1 MILAGDVGG
10 TKTYLAVY
18 SDEAHLRTPLAE
30 EKVAS
35 DDFPSANAL
44 LADFIRRHPLPID
57 CVVVGV
63 PGAVVNGRVKGTN
76 IPWVVDERELVA
88 ELGLRAAYVLNDLQA
103 IAYGVPLLG
112 PEDLCVLNAGQPQV
126 HAPIAVLAP
135 GTGLGEGYLTW
146 DGARYRAHPSE
157 GGHTDFAPLDELQVG
172 LLRYLGRRYAHV
184 SYERACSGLAI
195 PDIHAYLRDSGQAK
209 EPTWLAERLAA
220 AEDPTPVI
228 MNAAQDP
235 NVDCALCRTTLDI
248 FCQVLAAEA
257 GNMACKY
264 LPWSGVFIA
273 GGIPPRILPALQTER
288 FLRTYA
294 AKGRMQAV
302 VERIPLYVVLNTTV
316 GVLGGAAYAF
326 SHLS

>member
-18 SDEAHLRTPLAE
+18 ADEASLRVPLVE

-35 DDFPSANAL
+35 ADYDTAIELLVDFV
-44 LADFIRRHPLPID
+44 RRNPLPID
-57 CVVVGV
+57 CVVLGV
-63 PGAVVNGRVKGTN
+63 PGAVVNGRVRGTN

-88 ELGLRAAYVLNDLQA
+88 ALGLRAAYVLNDLQA

-112 PEDLCVLNAGQPQV
+112 PEDLAVLNPGQPQA

-146 DGARYRAHPSE
+146 DGAHYRAHASE
-157 GGHTDFAPLDELQVG
+157 GGHTDFAPLDELQMG
-172 LLRYLGRRYAHV
+172 LLRYLWRKYAHV

-195 PDIHAYLRDSGQAK
+195 PDIYAYLRDSGQAH
-209 EPTWLAERLAA
+209 EPAWLAERLAA
-220 AEDPTPVI
+220 ADDPTPVI
-228 MNAAQDP
+228 MSAAQDP
-235 NVDCALCRTTLDI
+235 EVDCALCRTTLDI

-288 FLRTYA
+288 FLQTYA
-294 AKGRMQAV
+294 AKGRMQPV
-302 VERIPLYVVLNTTV
+302 VERIPLYVVLNTKV
-316 GVLGGAAYAF
+316 GSVPD
-326 SHLS
+326 